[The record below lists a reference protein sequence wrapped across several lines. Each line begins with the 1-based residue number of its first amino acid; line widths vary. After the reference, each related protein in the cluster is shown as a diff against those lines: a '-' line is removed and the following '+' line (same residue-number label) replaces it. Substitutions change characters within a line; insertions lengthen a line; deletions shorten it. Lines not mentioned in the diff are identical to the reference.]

1 MPPELASYITQYGY
15 LAIFGLVFLQ
25 EIGIPNPVPNELVLL
40 FSGYLSFTG
49 TLSFPLVFLSAVAGD
64 FLGTTL
70 LYSVFYYF
78 GHKILEK
85 KPRWIPVSKEKIEK
99 LGALIATRDKWGIF
113 VGRLIPYIR
122 GYASVAAGLLQLKPR
137 IFLSM
142 VFLSAVLWSGG
153 YVLIGKLSGK
163 YWDKIMAQ
171 FGGASAALY
180 IILALFFVIFFGR
193 HIVRHFHRKY
203 KERKAAKQNG

>member
-1 MPPELASYITQYGY
+1 MPPELAAYISQYGY

-49 TLSFPLVFLSAVAGD
+49 TLSFPLVFLSAVLAD

-70 LYSVFYYF
+70 LYVVFYYF
-78 GHKILEK
+78 GRKILEK
-85 KPRWIPVSKEKIEK
+85 KPRWLPISKEKIER

-113 VGRLIPYIR
+113 IGRLIPYIR
-122 GYASVAAGLLQLKPR
+122 GYASVAAGLLQMSPK
-137 IFLSM
+137 IFLTM
-142 VFLSAVLWSGG
+142 VSISAVLWSGG
-153 YVLIGKLSGK
+153 YVLVGRLSGK

-171 FGGASAALY
+171 FGGATTAFY
-180 IILALFFVIFFGR
+180 IVLAIIFVILFGR
-193 HIVRHFHRKY
+193 HIVGHFRKRRSAR
-203 KERKAAKQNG
+203 KEIESNG